1 MHIFSKF
8 SSFFLCCL
16 FVANHSF
23 AQGLS
28 VNATGSAADTSAMLD
43 VSSTSKGMLAPR
55 MTTAQRNAIALPATG
70 LMIYQ
75 TDGTA
80 GFYYYTGSAWGV
92 VGGSSLPTGIAGD
105 VLYTDG
111 SNWVASGTGTSGQT
125 LMLVSGVPTWVTFP
139 FYYISATS
147 STNGT
152 VSPAGIKILSPGA
165 SQVYSITPSSGYVVG
180 SLTVDGSSV
189 SVVPTYTFTSVGAS
203 HTISASFVPTYN
215 IVASS
220 GANGTVTPT
229 GTTVVTSG
237 SSRAYTITPS
247 AGYYVATVTVD
258 GSSVGAV
265 STYTF
270 TSVGASHTISASFA
284 IYTYSLTAS
293 SGANGTVTPTG
304 TTVVSYGGSQVYSMT
319 PSSGYVVG
327 SLTVDGSSVSVV
339 PTYTFT
345 SVGASHTI
353 SASFVVTPSVGAS
366 YGGGKL
372 AYILVSGDPGYS
384 STTVH
389 GLIAATSDQ
398 STAALWYNGTYTVTG
413 ATGTAVGSGLSNT
426 MAIIANQGAGS
437 YAAQLCH
444 AYTGGGYTDWYLPS
458 KDELNKLYINQTA
471 IGGFASG
478 SYCYYWSSSED
489 SYGSAVGQ
497 LFFNGYQAYLSKS
510 SPTYV
515 RAVRAF

>member
-43 VSSTSKGMLAPR
+43 VSSTSKGMLVPR

-105 VLYTDG
+105 VLYNDG

-165 SQVYSITPSSGYVVG
+165 SQVYSI
-180 SLTVDGSSV
+180 
-189 SVVPTYTFTSVGAS
+189 
-203 HTISASFVPTYN
+203 
-215 IVASS
+215 
-220 GANGTVTPT
+220 
-229 GTTVVTSG
+229 
-237 SSRAYTITPS
+237 
-247 AGYYVATVTVD
+247 
-258 GSSVGAV
+258 
-265 STYTF
+265 
-270 TSVGASHTISASFA
+270 
-284 IYTYSLTAS
+284 
-293 SGANGTVTPTG
+293 
-304 TTVVSYGGSQVYSMT
+304 T

-458 KDELNKLYINQTA
+458 KDELNKLYINLTA
-471 IGGFASG
+471 IGGFASNI
-478 SYCYYWSSSED
+478 YWSSSEYNSSVAWYQNFVIGVQAGD
-489 SYGSAVGQ
+489 SKV
-497 LFFNGYQAYLSKS
+497 NVH
-510 SPTYV
+510 YV